1 LGLGLVWEGQEH
13 GALLDLGDTVLYH
26 GVRLVAKRLTVGV
39 ALLHLGGVRFPISGP
54 ARDTMTARDAV
65 ELCGL
70 IRPQVAI
77 PIHYDGWSHFK
88 EGRDEIERE
97 ISSATADIREH
108 WQWLPIGVSTE
119 ITS

>member
-1 LGLGLVWEGQEH
+1 
-13 GALLDLGDTVLYH
+13 
-26 GVRLVAKRLTVGV
+26 
-39 ALLHLGGVRFPISGP
+39 
-54 ARDTMTARDAV
+54 
-65 ELCGL
+65 
-70 IRPQVAI
+70 VAI

-108 WQWLPIGVSTE
+108 WQWLPIGASTE